1 MAVCARRYARSYDG
15 AMASTSDGVLEAVRS
30 WLEENWDPDLT
41 VGEWWDRL
49 GNSGWA
55 VPTWPEE
62 WFGKGL
68 GRGDAVVVAGA
79 ISAHGALGAPAGL
92 GLLLAGPTIITHGTE
107 EQKRR
112 YLPGIVTG
120 REAWCQLFSEP
131 EAGSDLAG
139 LRTLAVRDGE
149 EWMVNGQKVWTSGG
163 QYADLGMLMAR
174 TDPTIPKHRG
184 ISYFAIDMHQP
195 EIDIRPLREMTGRAL
210 FNEVFLS
217 DAIVPDD
224 ALIGGEGNGWAV
236 GNTTLAFERAGLG
249 AGGTGA
255 ASSVAP
261 GTVAGMLDKRVG
273 DFVRSTRSGT
283 AGALSGFGSSMM
295 LKLAASTGAI
305 GDPVLRQDLM
315 KLHTLGEIARFNNVR
330 AKAAR
335 QAGRG
340 EIPGMGNLSKLAMS
354 EMTRMTRDLGPRILG
369 AGGMLS
375 GTSAPGG
382 GIVAELTLFAPAV
395 SIYGGSDQVQRNII
409 GERVLGLPSEP
420 RTDKDVPFSEL
431 RTSATRG

>member
-1 MAVCARRYARSYDG
+1 MT
-15 AMASTSDGVLEAVRS
+15 AMASTSDGVLEEVQS
-30 WLEENWDPDLT
+30 WLQENWDPDLT

-49 GNSGWA
+49 GRSGWA

-68 GRGDAVVVAGA
+68 ARGDAVVVAGA
-79 ISAHGALGAPAGL
+79 IAKHGALGAPAGL
-92 GLLLAGPTIITHGTE
+92 GLLLAGPTILTHGTE
-107 EQKRR
+107 EQKQR
-112 YLPGIVTG
+112 YLPAIVTG
-120 REAWCQLFSEP
+120 QEAWCQLFSEP

-163 QYADLGMLMAR
+163 QYADQGMLLAR
-174 TDPTIPKHRG
+174 TDPSLPKHRG

-195 EIDIRPLREMTGRAL
+195 GIDIRPLREMTGRAL

-217 DAIVPDD
+217 DSVVPND

-249 AGGTGA
+249 AGGTSA
-255 ASSVAP
+255 ASTVAP
-261 GTVAGMLDKRVG
+261 GSVAGMLGKRVG
-273 DFVRSTRSGT
+273 DHVSRSGS
-283 AGALSGFGSSMM
+283 GAASALGGFGAAM
-295 LKLAASTGAI
+295 LFELAKSNGTI

-315 KLHTLGEIARFNNVR
+315 KLYSLGEIARFNNVR

-335 QAGRG
+335 EAGRG
-340 EIPGMGNLSKLAMS
+340 EIPGVGNLAKLSMS

-369 AGGMLS
+369 PGGMLM
-375 GTSAPGG
+375 GPSAPGHG
-382 GIVAELTLFAPAV
+382 MVAELTLFAPAV

-420 RTDKDVPFSEL
+420 RTDKDLPFSEL
-431 RTSATRG
+431 RTSAPRG